1 MAHDL
6 KLIYV
11 PLFRFRVRTDG
22 NKILTRYGAIL
33 DDIERT
39 CRYWV
44 ADGGIVRFPAYHVQ
58 KRDKPGAYGE
68 TKGGIS
74 ACYDNRDVYNCMTA
88 YTHVHTRYVDLAG
101 TMLDLGRNHSLCRF
115 PCASSICMSTCGVLP
130 LGRCSKP

>member
-1 MAHDL
+1 MDPWSAPKEDVVAHDL

-22 NKILTRYGAIL
+22 NKIWTRYGAIL

-44 ADGGIVRFPAYHVQ
+44 PDGGIVRFPAYHVQ

-74 ACYDNRDVYNCMTA
+74 ACYDNRDVYKLTLFA
-88 YTHVHTRYVDLAG
+88 EIWTSGLRTLKIQKFPS
-101 TMLDLGRNHSLCRF
+101 LRNHAVYYTGFATNLRF
-115 PCASSICMSTCGVLP
+115 
-130 LGRCSKP
+130 R